1 MPRTMLWTD
10 HLQVWSGFALV
21 IGGVAA
27 LIWPTL
33 DPTSTR
39 LAVLAV
45 LVGLLAELVTVMRV
59 HRRFRA
65 RLQDPRSDRR
75 R

>member
-1 MPRTMLWTD
+1 MPRNLLWTD

-21 IGGVAA
+21 IGGAAA

-39 LAVLAV
+39 FAVLAV
-45 LVGLLAELVTVMRV
+45 LVGLLAELATVLRV
-59 HRRFRA
+59 RRRA
-65 RLQDPRSDRR
+65 RSTLGKGR
-75 R
+75 